1 MDEVIEVVFEDGVF
15 KPLRSVKV
23 SKGDKLT
30 IIVKDVKE
38 NVVEEVLKRFEDGLR
53 RLKPIKVDYDWLEEL
68 YYEGKARC

>member
-1 MDEVIEVVFEDGVF
+1 
-15 KPLRSVKV
+15 VKV

-30 IIVKDVKE
+30 IIIKDVKE

-68 YYEGKARC
+68 YY